1 MNGGLEDI
9 LDIITKEVKNAL
21 REMKNNKAPGENQ
34 IVREAV
40 KLDGESLLQKLIVT
54 LFNLYIQNTI
64 VPDKWRNAVTILIHK
79 KGDITDMENYRP
91 ISLHSHLYK
100 LFTKIIN

>member
-64 VPDKWRNAVTILIHK
+64 VPDKWHNAVTILIHK